1 MISCAI
7 IEQSDLTANKRYL
20 ASKAVPPNW
29 IVYQATYANSDEFR
43 RVLSCAIENL
53 HRLDDQDPKILI
65 ISGHG
70 IPRTGT
76 DIESGDGTQIMFW
89 DYKDYFRVLPPNLVI
104 YLSACFG
111 MYPSS
116 SVLQSD
122 DWNRPYVLGPL
133 VDIKFEHANEFQ
145 QELLKIVEASTGAQL
160 NEGLRSLVQRFNDK
174 KSVRD
179 MQYGGR
185 EWLFGMFDE
194 DGNFFPSE
202 FLGAQLAAPV
212 EGKQFVV
219 VRELIQREAGATPVT
234 CIVENDLGDLQHV
247 SLTELAG
254 LVGRLEDLV
263 GTRFEVVYQKIS
275 SDQFVDESRRM
286 DYINIVKAKKRDLNR

>member
-7 IEQSDLTANKRYL
+7 IEQSDLTTNKRYL

-76 DIESGDGTQIMFW
+76 DIESGDGAQIMFW

-194 DGNFFPSE
+194 DGNFS
-202 FLGAQLAAPV
+202 LLSS
-212 EGKQFVV
+212 
-219 VRELIQREAGATPVT
+219 RERSWPRRWKVSSSLSSGSLSNARPELLLLRALWRMILVT
-234 CIVENDLGDLQHV
+234 FNMHLLQNWQ
-247 SLTELAG
+247 A
-254 LVGRLEDLV
+254 
-263 GTRFEVVYQKIS
+263 
-275 SDQFVDESRRM
+275 
-286 DYINIVKAKKRDLNR
+286 